1 MDAYGLLGQM
11 YIAQGRLEE
20 AQAELEVI
28 AERQPRDIS
37 ALTLVGML
45 FEAQGRTGEAIQRY
59 EAVLERD
66 PRSAVAANNL
76 AWHYS
81 TDEANLNR
89 ALDLAQI
96 AKEQLPD
103 RHEVNDTLGWVYYQM
118 DLPANAI
125 PPLEEAIEQHPENAT
140 YHYHLGMAQMGTT
153 DRTSAEQSLTR
164 ALSLNSDFEGAD
176 EARQTLS
183 LIRGQ

>member
-1 MDAYGLLGQM
+1 MSVLHAPPEARSPRTPLQLLRTAIRTDPSKMDAYGLLGQM

-66 PRSAVAANNL
+66 PRMTQA
-76 AWHYS
+76 
-81 TDEANLNR
+81 
-89 ALDLAQI
+89 
-96 AKEQLPD
+96 
-103 RHEVNDTLGWVYYQM
+103 
-118 DLPANAI
+118 
-125 PPLEEAIEQHPENAT
+125 
-140 YHYHLGMAQMGTT
+140 
-153 DRTSAEQSLTR
+153 
-164 ALSLNSDFEGAD
+164 
-176 EARQTLS
+176 
-183 LIRGQ
+183 